1 MPRRYFL
8 SLSFLLFFLYA
19 QAQSAHYKAAIDSA
33 RSLVDRFMAFSDIPG
48 AAVSV
53 SVGGEIVW
61 SEGFGYADL
70 EQQVPVAPDR
80 TKFRIGSVSKPL
92 TAAGLGVL
100 YDEGKVALDIPIQT
114 YVPEFPVKRW
124 PVSLRQL
131 AGHLSGIRHYR
142 GNEFLSTTQVPGRE
156 ASIVGIKQ

>member
-19 QAQSAHYKAAIDSA
+19 QAQPARYQAAIDSA
-33 RSLVDRFMAFSDIPG
+33 RSLVERFVAFSDIPG

-70 EQQVPVAPDR
+70 EQQVPVAP
-80 TKFRIGSVSKPL
+80 
-92 TAAGLGVL
+92 
-100 YDEGKVALDIPIQT
+100 
-114 YVPEFPVKRW
+114 
-124 PVSLRQL
+124 
-131 AGHLSGIRHYR
+131 
-142 GNEFLSTTQVPGRE
+142 
-156 ASIVGIKQ
+156 